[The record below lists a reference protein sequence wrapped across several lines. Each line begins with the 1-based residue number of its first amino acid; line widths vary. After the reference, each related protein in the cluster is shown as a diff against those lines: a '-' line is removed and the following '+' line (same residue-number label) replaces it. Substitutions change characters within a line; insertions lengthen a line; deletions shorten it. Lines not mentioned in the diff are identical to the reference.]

1 MLTFD
6 QKTLYTR
13 QEGILDPKLLKGR
26 RVSIIGNGSV
36 GSFTA
41 LSLCKMGIKRA
52 WLYDDDGVSP
62 HNLPNQYFRKQDIG
76 QFKVDALADILS
88 QFSDADVRPLNKK
101 YRSQKLKE
109 VVIVAT
115 DSMSSRKLVW
125 EQFKKQPQALVLIE
139 ARMGAELGQVY
150 MIQKQPFPWRVTP
163 KDLKFYEERLYSDEE
178 AKELPCTARSII
190 YNVLMISS
198 LICRAYKGWLNKE
211 KYPREVTCN
220 LTFVDERSFML
231 RWYW

>member
-1 MLTFD
+1 MSTSN
-6 QKTLYTR
+6 QKMLYTR
-13 QEGILDPKLLKGR
+13 QEGILDPKLLRGR
-26 RVSIIGNGSV
+26 RISIVGSGSV
-36 GSFTA
+36 GSFAA
-41 LSLCKMGIKRA
+41 LSLCKMGVKRA

-62 HNLPNQYFRKQDIG
+62 HNLPNQYFRKQDVG
-76 QFKVDALADILS
+76 QFKVDALSDILS
-88 QFSDADVRPLNKK
+88 QFSDADVRPVNRKF
-101 YRSQKLKE
+101 RAQRLKE

-115 DSMSSRKLVW
+115 DSMTSRKVVW
-125 EQFKKQPQALVLIE
+125 EQFKKQPQARVLIE

-150 MIQKQPFPWRVTP
+150 MICKQPGYQVVSP

-198 LICRAYKGWLNKE
+198 LICRAYKGWLTGEN
-211 KYPREVTCN
+211 YPREVTCN

-231 RWYW
+231 RQ